1 MTKQEL
7 QEKTDLVITET
18 RDALQLVYDSLNQG
32 QQKKILKNDAV
43 KTLFDRYGVEYAE

>member
-1 MTKQEL
+1 MKKQEL

-18 RDALQLVYDSLNQG
+18 RAALQLVFDELNQG

-43 KTLFDRYGVEYAE
+43 KALFDRYGVEYAE